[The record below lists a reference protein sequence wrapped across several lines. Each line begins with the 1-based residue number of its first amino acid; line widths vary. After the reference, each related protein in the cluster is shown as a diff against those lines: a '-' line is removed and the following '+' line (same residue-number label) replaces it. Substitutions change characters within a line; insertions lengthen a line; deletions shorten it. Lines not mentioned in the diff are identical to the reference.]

1 MELDMEAQK
10 IDGLWTAEFGSSL
23 GSFGGGVAIFQNG
36 KISGGDGTYFYVG
49 NYKIQGK
56 EFQATLKVS
65 PFIEGAWSVFNTTGK
80 QLTLSL
86 RGSLTTDREALAQ
99 GTADE
104 VPELKFAVRLTKR
117 G

>member
-56 EFQATLKVS
+56 ELSRV
-65 PFIEGAWSVFNTTGK
+65 PGACSIRQVNN
-80 QLTLSL
+80 S
-86 RGSLTTDREALAQ
+86 R
-99 GTADE
+99 
-104 VPELKFAVRLTKR
+104 
-117 G
+117 